1 MPEARRE
8 TIHRMTRRCDGWD
21 YLQRAI
27 YQVTLVQADRARSL
41 LGRLVI
47 DDPKAP
53 PEAVTARIEPSELGV
68 AILAHWKRLGDF
80 TPEIKPLFCQLMPD
94 HLHAILEVTRPMAKP
109 LGNAIGGFKTG
120 CEKIYRELALSA
132 QNKALSAQDKELAP
146 SARNKGGE
154 GWAAAVGETGGGW
167 ACCEPEARVSGG
179 GRACCEPEARVS
191 GDGRACCEPE
201 APCSVPEARASG
213 VSGGSR
219 LWAPGF
225 QDSILFRAGQLDAMF
240 NYLRDNPRRL
250 AVKRLYPSLFRVVG
264 ALRRPLPGL
273 GGVGAFAALG
283 NRFLLDRP
291 LVQVQVSRRDFAYR
305 REPKRGGGLKIVR
318 DAAGVP
324 AVAAESA
331 AFVAKSEALLAR
343 ARQGAALLSPCVS
356 EGEREIARRA
366 FAEGLPLVVLRNKGF
381 APLEKPG
388 GRHFDACAAGRL
400 LMLAPAAWPHVPG
413 EKPMTRRD
421 ALVLNRLAQCIA
433 EGGRGPG
440 ACAPGTEQGAPGTEQ
455 GAAPITYRGVTFA
468 EVDDWARAAVNLAPE
483 PGARPGPQARVCL
496 ASERRVCSAPE
507 APCPVPEAPCP
518 APEAPCPVPEAPC
531 SVPEAPCSVPEAPC
545 PVPEAQASG
554 NGREKREA
562 FR

>member
-8 TIHRMTRRCDGWD
+8 TIHRMTRRCEGWD
-21 YLQRAI
+21 YRQRAI
-27 YQVTLVQADRARSL
+27 YQVTLVQADRARPL

-47 DDPKAP
+47 NDPKAP
-53 PEAVTARIEPSELGV
+53 PEAVTARVEPSELGA

-94 HLHAILEVTRPMAKP
+94 HLHAILEVTRPVAKP

-132 QNKALSAQDKELAP
+132 QNKALSAQDKAL
-146 SARNKGGE
+146 SAQDK
-154 GWAAAVGETGGGW
+154 VP
-167 ACCEPEARVSGG
+167 PEWNR
-179 GRACCEPEARVS
+179 RA
-191 GDGRACCEPE
+191 
-201 APCSVPEARASG
+201 CSVPEARASG
-213 VSGGSR
+213 APR
-219 LWAPGF
+219 LWAAGF

-250 AVKRLYPSLFRVVG
+250 AVKRLFPDLFRAVA
-264 ALRRPLPGL
+264 ALRRPLPSL
-273 GGVGAFAALG
+273 GVVGAFAALG

-305 REPKRGGGLKIVR
+305 REPKAGGGLKIAR
-318 DAAGVP
+318 DAAGEP
-324 AVAAESA
+324 LVAQESA
-331 AFVAKSEALLAR
+331 AFTAKAEALLAR
-343 ARQGAALLSPCVS
+343 ARQGAVLLSPCVS

-421 ALVLNRLAQCIA
+421 ALALNRLAQALA

-440 ACAPGTEQGAPGTEQ
+440 ACAPGTEQGV
-455 GAAPITYRGVTFA
+455 APIAYRGVTFA
-468 EVDDWARAAVNLAPE
+468 EVDDWARAAVNLAP
-483 PGARPGPQARVCL
+483 RPCAY
-496 ASERRVCSAPE
+496 
-507 APCPVPEAPCP
+507 PVPEAR
-518 APEAPCPVPEAPC
+518 
-531 SVPEAPCSVPEAPC
+531 
-545 PVPEAQASG
+545 ASG
-554 NGREKREA
+554 NDRERRAE
-562 FR
+562 RLCHG

>member
-8 TIHRMTRRCDGWD
+8 TVHRMTRRCDGWD
-21 YLQRAI
+21 YRQRTI

-53 PEAVTARIEPSELGV
+53 PEAVTARVEPSELGV

-132 QNKALSAQDKELAP
+132 QDKAPPAQDKAP
-146 SARNKGGE
+146 PERN
-154 GWAAAVGETGGGW
+154 
-167 ACCEPEARVSGG
+167 R
-179 GRACCEPEARVS
+179 RA
-191 GDGRACCEPE
+191 
-201 APCSVPEARASG
+201 CSVPEAQASG
-213 VSGGSR
+213 APR
-219 LWAPGF
+219 LWAAGF

-250 AVKRLYPSLFRVVG
+250 AVKRLFPDLFRAVA
-264 ALRRPLPGL
+264 ALRRPLPSL
-273 GGVGAFAALG
+273 GVVGAFAALG

-305 REPKRGGGLKIVR
+305 REPKAGGGLKIAR
-318 DAAGVP
+318 DAVGEP
-324 AVAAESA
+324 LVAQENA
-331 AFVAKSEALLAR
+331 AFAAKAEALLAR

-421 ALVLNRLAQCIA
+421 ALALNRLAQALA

-455 GAAPITYRGVTFA
+455 GAAPIAYRGVTFA
-468 EVDDWARAAVNLAPE
+468 EVDDWARAAVNLAP
-483 PGARPGPQARVCL
+483 RPRAYPVPEARV
-496 ASERRVCSAPE
+496 
-507 APCPVPEAPCP
+507 CPVPEAR
-518 APEAPCPVPEAPC
+518 
-531 SVPEAPCSVPEAPC
+531 
-545 PVPEAQASG
+545 ASG
-554 NGREKREA
+554 NDRERRAE
-562 FR
+562 RLCHG

>member
-8 TIHRMTRRCDGWD
+8 TVHRMTRRCDGWD
-21 YLQRAI
+21 YRQQAI
-27 YQVTLVQADRARSL
+27 YQVTLVQADRARPL

-53 PEAVTARIEPSELGV
+53 PEAVTACVEPSELGA

-120 CEKIYRELALSA
+120 CEKIYRELAPSA
-132 QNKALSAQDKELAP
+132 QNKALSAQNKAP
-146 SARNKGGE
+146 SAKRDLNGA
-154 GWAAAVGETGGGW
+154 WAA
-167 ACCEPEARVSGG
+167 GG
-179 GRACCEPEARVS
+179 GRACSV
-191 GDGRACCEPE
+191 PE
-201 APCSVPEARASG
+201 APCSVPEAQASG
-213 VSGGSR
+213 APR
-219 LWAPGF
+219 LWAAGF

-250 AVKRLYPSLFRVVG
+250 AVKRLFPDLFRAVA
-264 ALRRPLPGL
+264 ALRRPLPSL
-273 GGVGAFAALG
+273 GVVGAFAALG

-291 LVQVQVSRRDFAYR
+291 LVQVQVSRRDFSYR
-305 REPKRGGGLKIVR
+305 REPKAGGGFKIAR
-318 DAAGVP
+318 DAAGEP
-324 AVAAESA
+324 LVAQESA
-331 AFVAKSEALLAR
+331 AFTAKAEALLAR

-381 APLEKPG
+381 APLEKPS

-421 ALVLNRLAQCIA
+421 ALALNRLAQALA
-433 EGGRGPG
+433 EGGRGTG
-440 ACAPGTEQGAPGTEQ
+440 ACAPGTEQGSPGTEQGAPGTEQ
-455 GAAPITYRGVTFA
+455 GVAPIAYRGVTFA
-468 EVDDWARAAVNLAPE
+468 EVDDWARAAVNLAP
-483 PGARPGPQARVCL
+483 RPRAY
-496 ASERRVCSAPE
+496 
-507 APCPVPEAPCP
+507 PVPEAR
-518 APEAPCPVPEAPC
+518 
-531 SVPEAPCSVPEAPC
+531 
-545 PVPEAQASG
+545 ASG
-554 NGREKREA
+554 RALCDCAR
-562 FR
+562 

>member
-21 YLQRAI
+21 YRQRAI

-53 PEAVTARIEPSELGV
+53 PEAVTARVEPSELGV

-94 HLHAILEVTRPMAKP
+94 HLHAILEVTRPMVKP

-120 CEKIYRELALSA
+120 CERIYRELALSA
-132 QNKALSAQDKELAP
+132 QN
-146 SARNKGGE
+146 R
-154 GWAAAVGETGGGW
+154 AV
-167 ACCEPEARVSGG
+167 GG
-179 GRACCEPEARVS
+179 GRACL
-191 GDGRACCEPE
+191 
-201 APCSVPEARASG
+201 VPEARASG
-213 VSGGSR
+213 TPR

-250 AVKRLYPSLFRVVG
+250 AVKRLFPDLFRAVA
-264 ALRRPLPGL
+264 ALRRPLPSL
-273 GGVGAFAALG
+273 GVVGAFAALG

-305 REPKRGGGLKIVR
+305 REPKAGGGLKIAR
-318 DAAGVP
+318 DAVGEP
-324 AVAAESA
+324 LVAQESA
-331 AFVAKSEALLAR
+331 AFTAKAEALLAR
-343 ARQGAALLSPCVS
+343 ARQGAVLLSPCVS

-366 FAEGLPLVVLRNKGF
+366 FAESLPLVVLRNKGF

-400 LMLAPAAWPHVPG
+400 LMLAPAAWPHVLG

-421 ALVLNRLAQCIA
+421 ALALNRLAQALA

-455 GAAPITYRGVTFA
+455 GALGTEQGAAPIAYRGVTFA
-468 EVDDWARAAVNLAPE
+468 EVDDWAREAVNLAP
-483 PGARPGPQARVCL
+483 RPRAY
-496 ASERRVCSAPE
+496 
-507 APCPVPEAPCP
+507 PVPEAR
-518 APEAPCPVPEAPC
+518 
-531 SVPEAPCSVPEAPC
+531 
-545 PVPEAQASG
+545 ASG
-554 NGREKREA
+554 NGRERRAE
-562 FR
+562 RLCHG

>member
-8 TIHRMTRRCDGWD
+8 TVHRMTRRCDGWD
-21 YLQRAI
+21 YRQRAI
-27 YQVTLVQADRARSL
+27 YQVTLVQADRARPL

-53 PEAVTARIEPSELGV
+53 PEAVTVRVEPSELGA

-132 QNKALSAQDKELAP
+132 QDKALSAQDKAP
-146 SARNKGGE
+146 SAKRELNGA
-154 GWAAAVGETGGGW
+154 WAA
-167 ACCEPEARVSGG
+167 GG
-179 GRACCEPEARVS
+179 GRA
-191 GDGRACCEPE
+191 
-201 APCSVPEARASG
+201 CSVPEARASG
-213 VSGGSR
+213 APR
-219 LWAPGF
+219 LWAAGF

-250 AVKRLYPSLFRVVG
+250 AVKRLFPDLFRAVA
-264 ALRRPLPGL
+264 ALRRLLPSL
-273 GGVGAFAALG
+273 GVVGAFAALG

-305 REPKRGGGLKIVR
+305 REPKAGGGLKIAR
-318 DAAGVP
+318 DAAGEP
-324 AVAAESA
+324 LVAQESA
-331 AFVAKSEALLAR
+331 AFTAKAEALLAR
-343 ARQGAALLSPCVS
+343 ARQGAVLLSPCVS

-421 ALVLNRLAQCIA
+421 ALALNRLAQALA

-440 ACAPGTEQGAPGTEQ
+440 ACAPGAEQGAPGTEQ

-468 EVDDWARAAVNLAPE
+468 EVDDWARAAVNLAP
-483 PGARPGPQARVCL
+483 RPCAY
-496 ASERRVCSAPE
+496 
-507 APCPVPEAPCP
+507 PVPEAR
-518 APEAPCPVPEAPC
+518 
-531 SVPEAPCSVPEAPC
+531 
-545 PVPEAQASG
+545 ASE
-554 NGREKREA
+554 RALCDCAR
-562 FR
+562 

>member
-8 TIHRMTRRCDGWD
+8 TVHRMTRRCDGWD
-21 YLQRAI
+21 YRQRAI
-27 YQVTLVQADRARSL
+27 YQVTLVQADRARPL

-53 PEAVTARIEPSELGV
+53 PEAVTARVEPSELGA

-132 QNKALSAQDKELAP
+132 QNRALSAQNKALSAKRKLNGA
-146 SARNKGGE
+146 
-154 GWAAAVGETGGGW
+154 WAA
-167 ACCEPEARVSGG
+167 GG
-179 GRACCEPEARVS
+179 GRVCSV
-191 GDGRACCEPE
+191 PE

-213 VSGGSR
+213 VSGAPR
-219 LWAPGF
+219 LWAAGF

-250 AVKRLYPSLFRVVG
+250 AVKRLFPDLFRAVA
-264 ALRRPLPGL
+264 ALRRPLPSL
-273 GGVGAFAALG
+273 GVVGAFAALG

-291 LVQVQVSRRDFAYR
+291 LVQVQVSRRDFSYR
-305 REPKRGGGLKIVR
+305 REPKAGGGLKIAR
-318 DAAGVP
+318 DAAGEP
-324 AVAAESA
+324 LVAQESA
-331 AFVAKSEALLAR
+331 AFTAKAEALLAR

-381 APLEKPG
+381 APLEKPS

-421 ALVLNRLAQCIA
+421 ALALNRLAQALA
-433 EGGRGPG
+433 EGGRGTG
-440 ACAPGTEQGAPGTEQ
+440 ACAPGTEQGSPGTEQGAPGTEQ
-455 GAAPITYRGVTFA
+455 GVAPIAYRGVTFA
-468 EVDDWARAAVNLAPE
+468 EVDDWARAAVNLAP
-483 PGARPGPQARVCL
+483 RPRAYL
-496 ASERRVCSAPE
+496 
-507 APCPVPEAPCP
+507 VPEAR
-518 APEAPCPVPEAPC
+518 
-531 SVPEAPCSVPEAPC
+531 
-545 PVPEAQASG
+545 ASG
-554 NGREKREA
+554 RALCDCAR
-562 FR
+562 

>member
-8 TIHRMTRRCDGWD
+8 TVHRMTRRCDGWD
-21 YLQRAI
+21 YRQRAI
-27 YQVTLVQADRARSL
+27 YQVTLVQADRARPL

-53 PEAVTARIEPSELGV
+53 PEAVTARVEPSELGA

-94 HLHAILEVTRPMAKP
+94 HLHAILEVTRPMEKP

-120 CEKIYRELALSA
+120 CEKIYRGLAPP
-132 QNKALSAQDKELAP
+132 AQDKAP
-146 SARNKGGE
+146 SERNRQ
-154 GWAAAVGETGGGW
+154 A
-167 ACCEPEARVSGG
+167 
-179 GRACCEPEARVS
+179 
-191 GDGRACCEPE
+191 
-201 APCSVPEARASG
+201 CSVPEARASG
-213 VSGGSR
+213 APR

-250 AVKRLYPSLFRVVG
+250 AVKRLFPDLFRAVA
-264 ALRRPLPGL
+264 ALRRPLPSL
-273 GGVGAFAALG
+273 GVVGAFAALG

-305 REPKRGGGLKIVR
+305 RELKAGGGLKIAR
-318 DAAGVP
+318 DAVGEP
-324 AVAAESA
+324 LVAQESA
-331 AFVAKSEALLAR
+331 AFAAKAEALLAR
-343 ARQGAALLSPCVS
+343 ARQGAVLLSPCVS

-421 ALVLNRLAQCIA
+421 ALALNRLAQALA

-440 ACAPGTEQGAPGTEQ
+440 ACAPGTEQGA
-455 GAAPITYRGVTFA
+455 APIAYRGVTFA
-468 EVDDWARAAVNLAPE
+468 EVDDWARAAVNLAP
-483 PGARPGPQARVCL
+483 RPRACPVPDARVCPV
-496 ASERRVCSAPE
+496 SEAR
-507 APCPVPEAPCP
+507 
-518 APEAPCPVPEAPC
+518 
-531 SVPEAPCSVPEAPC
+531 
-545 PVPEAQASG
+545 ASG
-554 NGREKREA
+554 NGRERRAE
-562 FR
+562 RLCHG

>member
-1 MPEARRE
+1 MGEARRE

-21 YLQRAI
+21 YRQRAI
-27 YQVTLVQADRARSL
+27 YQVTLVQVDRARPL

-53 PEAVTARIEPSELGV
+53 PEAVTARVEPSELGV

-94 HLHAILEVTRPMAKP
+94 HLHAILEVTRPMVKP
-109 LGNAIGGFKTG
+109 LGNAIGGFKSG

-132 QNKALSAQDKELAP
+132 QNKALSAQDKAP
-146 SARNKGGE
+146 SAKRELNGA
-154 GWAAAVGETGGGW
+154 WAA
-167 ACCEPEARVSGG
+167 GG
-179 GRACCEPEARVS
+179 GRA
-191 GDGRACCEPE
+191 
-201 APCSVPEARASG
+201 CSVPEARASG
-213 VSGGSR
+213 APR
-219 LWAPGF
+219 LWAAGF

-250 AVKRLYPSLFRVVG
+250 AVKRLFPDLFRAVA
-264 ALRRPLPGL
+264 ALRRPLPSL
-273 GGVGAFAALG
+273 GVVGAFAALG

-305 REPKRGGGLKIVR
+305 REPKAGGGLKIAR
-318 DAAGVP
+318 DAAGEP
-324 AVAAESA
+324 LVAQESA
-331 AFVAKSEALLAR
+331 AFAAKAEALLAR

-400 LMLAPAAWPHVPG
+400 LMLAPAAWPHVLG

-421 ALVLNRLAQCIA
+421 ALALNRLAQALA

-455 GAAPITYRGVTFA
+455 GVAPIAYRGVTFA
-468 EVDDWARAAVNLAPE
+468 EVDDWARAAVNLAP
-483 PGARPGPQARVCL
+483 RPRAY
-496 ASERRVCSAPE
+496 
-507 APCPVPEAPCP
+507 PVPEAR
-518 APEAPCPVPEAPC
+518 
-531 SVPEAPCSVPEAPC
+531 
-545 PVPEAQASG
+545 ASG
-554 NGREKREA
+554 NGRERRAE
-562 FR
+562 RLCHG

>member
-21 YLQRAI
+21 YRQRAI
-27 YQVTLVQADRARSL
+27 YQVTLVQADRARPL
-41 LGRLVI
+41 LGRLAI

-53 PEAVTARIEPSELGV
+53 PEAVTARVEPSELGA

-132 QNKALSAQDKELAP
+132 QNKTLSAQNKALSAQDKAP
-146 SARNKGGE
+146 SAKRELNGA
-154 GWAAAVGETGGGW
+154 WAA
-167 ACCEPEARVSGG
+167 GG
-179 GRACCEPEARVS
+179 GRA
-191 GDGRACCEPE
+191 
-201 APCSVPEARASG
+201 CSVPEARASG
-213 VSGGSR
+213 APR
-219 LWAPGF
+219 LWAAGF

-250 AVKRLYPSLFRVVG
+250 AVKRLFPDLFRAVA
-264 ALRRPLPGL
+264 ALRRPLPSL
-273 GGVGAFAALG
+273 GVIGAFAALG

-305 REPKRGGGLKIVR
+305 REPKAGGGLKIAR
-318 DAAGVP
+318 DAVGEP
-324 AVAAESA
+324 LVAQENA
-331 AFVAKSEALLAR
+331 AFTAKAEALLAR

-400 LMLAPAAWPHVPG
+400 LMLAPAAWPHMPG

-421 ALVLNRLAQCIA
+421 ALALNRLAQALA

-455 GAAPITYRGVTFA
+455 GAPDTEQGAAPIAYRGVTFA
-468 EVDDWARAAVNLAPE
+468 EVDDWARAAVNLAP
-483 PGARPGPQARVCL
+483 RPCAY
-496 ASERRVCSAPE
+496 
-507 APCPVPEAPCP
+507 PVPEAR
-518 APEAPCPVPEAPC
+518 
-531 SVPEAPCSVPEAPC
+531 
-545 PVPEAQASG
+545 ASE
-554 NGREKREA
+554 RALCDCAR
-562 FR
+562 

>member
-8 TIHRMTRRCDGWD
+8 TIHRMTRRCEGWD
-21 YLQRAI
+21 YRQRAI
-27 YQVTLVQADRARSL
+27 YQVTLVQADRARPL

-47 DDPKAP
+47 NDPKAP
-53 PEAVTARIEPSELGV
+53 PEAVTARVEPSELGA

-94 HLHAILEVTRPMAKP
+94 HLHAILEVTRPVAKP

-132 QNKALSAQDKELAP
+132 QNKALSAQDKALSAQDKAPPVKCELNGA
-146 SARNKGGE
+146 
-154 GWAAAVGETGGGW
+154 WAA
-167 ACCEPEARVSGG
+167 GG
-179 GRACCEPEARVS
+179 GRA
-191 GDGRACCEPE
+191 
-201 APCSVPEARASG
+201 CSVPEARASG
-213 VSGGSR
+213 APR

-250 AVKRLYPSLFRVVG
+250 AVKRLFPDLFRAVA
-264 ALRRPLPGL
+264 ALRRPLPSL
-273 GGVGAFAALG
+273 GVVGAFAALG

-305 REPKRGGGLKIVR
+305 RELKAGGGLKIAR
-318 DAAGVP
+318 DAAGEP
-324 AVAAESA
+324 LVAQESA
-331 AFVAKSEALLAR
+331 AFAAKAEALLAR

-421 ALVLNRLAQCIA
+421 ALALNRLAQALA

-455 GAAPITYRGVTFA
+455 GAPGTEQGVAPIAYRGVTFA
-468 EVDDWARAAVNLAPE
+468 EVDDWARAAVNLAP
-483 PGARPGPQARVCL
+483 RPRA
-496 ASERRVCSAPE
+496 
-507 APCPVPEAPCP
+507 
-518 APEAPCPVPEAPC
+518 C
-531 SVPEAPCSVPEAPC
+531 SVPEAR
-545 PVPEAQASG
+545 ASG
-554 NGREKREA
+554 NGHERRAERLCHG
-562 FR
+562 

>member
-8 TIHRMTRRCDGWD
+8 TVHRMTRRCDGWD
-21 YLQRAI
+21 YRQRAI
-27 YQVTLVQADRARSL
+27 YQVTLVQADRARPL

-53 PEAVTARIEPSELGV
+53 PEAVTARVEPSELGA

-94 HLHAILEVTRPMAKP
+94 HLHAILEVTRPRVKP

-132 QNKALSAQDKELAP
+132 QNKALSAQNKALSERNKALSAQDKAP
-146 SARNKGGE
+146 SERN
-154 GWAAAVGETGGGW
+154 
-167 ACCEPEARVSGG
+167 R
-179 GRACCEPEARVS
+179 RA
-191 GDGRACCEPE
+191 
-201 APCSVPEARASG
+201 CSVPEARASG
-213 VSGGSR
+213 TPR
-219 LWAPGF
+219 LWAAGF

-250 AVKRLYPSLFRVVG
+250 AVKWLFPDLFRAVA
-264 ALRRPLPGL
+264 ALRRPLPSL
-273 GGVGAFAALG
+273 GVVGAFAAK
-283 NRFLLDRP
+283 
-291 LVQVQVSRRDFAYR
+291 A
-305 REPKRGGGLKIVR
+305 
-318 DAAGVP
+318 
-324 AVAAESA
+324 
-331 AFVAKSEALLAR
+331 EALLAR

-366 FAEGLPLVVLRNKGF
+366 FAEGQPLVVLRNKGF

-400 LMLAPAAWPHVPG
+400 LMLAPATWPHVPG

-421 ALVLNRLAQCIA
+421 ALALNRLAQALA

-455 GAAPITYRGVTFA
+455 GAPDTEQGAAPIAYRGVTFA
-468 EVDDWARAAVNLAPE
+468 EVDDWARAAVNLAPRPRAYPVPE
-483 PGARPGPQARVCL
+483 ARARPVPEARAYPVPEARV
-496 ASERRVCSAPE
+496 
-507 APCPVPEAPCP
+507 CPVPEAR
-518 APEAPCPVPEAPC
+518 
-531 SVPEAPCSVPEAPC
+531 
-545 PVPEAQASG
+545 ASG
-554 NGREKREA
+554 NGRERRAE
-562 FR
+562 RLCHG

>member
-21 YLQRAI
+21 YRQRAI
-27 YQVTLVQADRARSL
+27 YQVTLVQVDRARPL

-47 DDPKAP
+47 DDPKVP
-53 PEAVTARIEPSELGV
+53 PEAVTARVEPSELGV

-132 QNKALSAQDKELAP
+132 QNKAPPAQDKALSE
-146 SARNKGGE
+146 RN
-154 GWAAAVGETGGGW
+154 
-167 ACCEPEARVSGG
+167 R
-179 GRACCEPEARVS
+179 RA
-191 GDGRACCEPE
+191 
-201 APCSVPEARASG
+201 CSVPEAQASG
-213 VSGGSR
+213 APR

-250 AVKRLYPSLFRVVG
+250 AVKRLFPDLFRAVA
-264 ALRRPLPGL
+264 ALRRPLPLL
-273 GGVGAFAALG
+273 GVVGAFAALG

-305 REPKRGGGLKIVR
+305 REPKAGGGLKIAR
-318 DAAGVP
+318 DAAGEP
-324 AVAAESA
+324 LVAQESA
-331 AFVAKSEALLAR
+331 AFAAKAEALLAR

-421 ALVLNRLAQCIA
+421 ALALNRLAQALA

-440 ACAPGTEQGAPGTEQ
+440 ACAPGTEQGAPGTEQGAPGTEQ

-468 EVDDWARAAVNLAPE
+468 EVDDWARAAVNLAP
-483 PGARPGPQARVCL
+483 RPRAYPVPEARV
-496 ASERRVCSAPE
+496 
-507 APCPVPEAPCP
+507 CPVPEAR
-518 APEAPCPVPEAPC
+518 
-531 SVPEAPCSVPEAPC
+531 
-545 PVPEAQASG
+545 ASG
-554 NGREKREA
+554 NGRERRAE
-562 FR
+562 RLCHG

>member
-8 TIHRMTRRCDGWD
+8 TVHRMTRRCDGWD
-21 YLQRAI
+21 YRQRAI
-27 YQVTLVQADRARSL
+27 YQVTLVQADRARPL

-53 PEAVTARIEPSELGV
+53 PEAVTARVEPSELGA

-132 QNKALSAQDKELAP
+132 QDKALSAQDKALSAQDNALSAQNKAP
-146 SARNKGGE
+146 SAKRELNGA
-154 GWAAAVGETGGGW
+154 WAA
-167 ACCEPEARVSGG
+167 GG
-179 GRACCEPEARVS
+179 GRACSVPEVPCS
-191 GDGRACCEPE
+191 VPE

-213 VSGGSR
+213 VSGAPR
-219 LWAPGF
+219 LWAAGF

-250 AVKRLYPSLFRVVG
+250 AVKRLFPDLFRAVA
-264 ALRRPLPGL
+264 ALRRPLPSL
-273 GGVGAFAALG
+273 GVVGAFAALG

-291 LVQVQVSRRDFAYR
+291 LVQVQVSRRDFSYR
-305 REPKRGGGLKIVR
+305 REPKAGGGFKIAR
-318 DAAGVP
+318 DAAGEP
-324 AVAAESA
+324 LVAQESA
-331 AFVAKSEALLAR
+331 AFTAKAEALLAR

-421 ALVLNRLAQCIA
+421 ALALNRLAQALA

-455 GAAPITYRGVTFA
+455 GVAPIAYRGVTFD
-468 EVDDWARAAVNLAPE
+468 EVDDWARAAA
-483 PGARPGPQARVCL
+483 GAAGRP
-496 ASERRVCSAPE
+496 
-507 APCPVPEAPCP
+507 P
-518 APEAPCPVPEAPC
+518 APPARRTSAR
-531 SVPEAPCSVPEAPC
+531 AR
-545 PVPEAQASG
+545 
-554 NGREKREA
+554 GR
-562 FR
+562 

>member
-8 TIHRMTRRCDGWD
+8 TVHRMTRRCDGWD
-21 YLQRAI
+21 YRQRAI
-27 YQVTLVQADRARSL
+27 YQVTLVQADRARPL

-53 PEAVTARIEPSELGV
+53 PEAVTARVEPSELGA

-94 HLHAILEVTRPMAKP
+94 HLHAILEVMRRPMAKP

-120 CEKIYRELALSA
+120 CEKIYRELALSERNKALLA
-132 QNKALSAQDKELAP
+132 QNKALSE
-146 SARNKGGE
+146 RN
-154 GWAAAVGETGGGW
+154 
-167 ACCEPEARVSGG
+167 R
-179 GRACCEPEARVS
+179 RA
-191 GDGRACCEPE
+191 
-201 APCSVPEARASG
+201 CSVPEARASG
-213 VSGGSR
+213 APR
-219 LWAPGF
+219 LWAAGF

-250 AVKRLYPSLFRVVG
+250 AVKRLFPDLFRAVA
-264 ALRRPLPGL
+264 ALRRPLPSL
-273 GGVGAFAALG
+273 GVVGAFAALG

-305 REPKRGGGLKIVR
+305 REPKAGGGLKIAR
-318 DAAGVP
+318 DAAGEP
-324 AVAAESA
+324 LVAQESA
-331 AFVAKSEALLAR
+331 AFAAKAEALLAR

-400 LMLAPAAWPHVPG
+400 LMLAPAAWPHMPG

-421 ALVLNRLAQCIA
+421 ALALNRLAQALA
-433 EGGRGPG
+433 EGGPG
-440 ACAPGTEQGAPGTEQ
+440 ACAPGTEQGV
-455 GAAPITYRGVTFA
+455 APIAYRGVTFA
-468 EVDDWARAAVNLAPE
+468 EVDDWARAAVNLAP
-483 PGARPGPQARVCL
+483 RPRA
-496 ASERRVCSAPE
+496 
-507 APCPVPEAPCP
+507 CPVPEAC
-518 APEAPCPVPEAPC
+518 AYPVPEAH
-531 SVPEAPCSVPEAPC
+531 AC
-545 PVPEAQASG
+545 PVSEARASG
-554 NGREKREA
+554 NGRERRAE
-562 FR
+562 RLCHG

>member
-8 TIHRMTRRCDGWD
+8 TVHRMTRRCDGWD
-21 YLQRAI
+21 YRQRAI
-27 YQVTLVQADRARSL
+27 YQVTLVQADRARPL

-53 PEAVTARIEPSELGV
+53 PEAVTARVEPSELGA

-132 QNKALSAQDKELAP
+132 QDKAPPE
-146 SARNKGGE
+146 RN
-154 GWAAAVGETGGGW
+154 
-167 ACCEPEARVSGG
+167 R
-179 GRACCEPEARVS
+179 RA
-191 GDGRACCEPE
+191 
-201 APCSVPEARASG
+201 CSVPEARASG
-213 VSGGSR
+213 ASR

-250 AVKRLYPSLFRVVG
+250 AVKRLFPDLFRAVA
-264 ALRRPLPGL
+264 ALRRPLPAL
-273 GGVGAFAALG
+273 GVVGAFAALG

-305 REPKRGGGLKIVR
+305 REPKAGGGLKIAR
-318 DAAGVP
+318 DAAGEP
-324 AVAAESA
+324 LVAQESA
-331 AFVAKSEALLAR
+331 AFAAKAEALLAR

-421 ALVLNRLAQCIA
+421 ALALNRLAQALA
-433 EGGRGPG
+433 EGGPG

-455 GAAPITYRGVTFA
+455 GAAPIAYRGVTFA
-468 EVDDWARAAVNLAPE
+468 EVDDWARAAVNLAP
-483 PGARPGPQARVCL
+483 RPRA
-496 ASERRVCSAPE
+496 
-507 APCPVPEAPCP
+507 CPVPEAR
-518 APEAPCPVPEAPC
+518 
-531 SVPEAPCSVPEAPC
+531 
-545 PVPEAQASG
+545 ASG
-554 NGREKREA
+554 NGRERRAE
-562 FR
+562 RLCHG

>member
-8 TIHRMTRRCDGWD
+8 TVRRMTRRCDGWD
-21 YLQRAI
+21 YRQRAI
-27 YQVTLVQADRARSL
+27 YQVTLVQADRVRPL

-53 PEAVTARIEPSELGV
+53 PEAVTARVEPSELGA

-132 QNKALSAQDKELAP
+132 QNKALSERNRRACSAPEAQASGVSRL
-146 SARNKGGE
+146 
-154 GWAAAVGETGGGW
+154 WAAGG
-167 ACCEPEARVSGG
+167 
-179 GRACCEPEARVS
+179 
-191 GDGRACCEPE
+191 GRACCEPE

-213 VSGGSR
+213 VSGAPR
-219 LWAPGF
+219 LWAAGF
-225 QDSILFRAGQLDAMF
+225 QDSILFRAGQLGAMF

-250 AVKRLYPSLFRVVG
+250 AVKRLFPDLFRAVA
-264 ALRRPLPGL
+264 ALRRPLPSL
-273 GGVGAFAALG
+273 GVVGAFAALG

-305 REPKRGGGLKIVR
+305 REPKAGGGLKIAR
-318 DAAGVP
+318 DAAGEP
-324 AVAAESA
+324 LVAQESA
-331 AFVAKSEALLAR
+331 AFTAKAEALLAR

-381 APLEKPG
+381 APLEKPS

-400 LMLAPAAWPHVPG
+400 LMLAPAVWPHVPG

-421 ALVLNRLAQCIA
+421 ALALNRLAQALA
-433 EGGRGPG
+433 EGGRG
-440 ACAPGTEQGAPGTEQ
+440 
-455 GAAPITYRGVTFA
+455 
-468 EVDDWARAAVNLAPE
+468 LAPSAQNKA
-483 PGARPGPQARVCL
+483 PPAQNRAWPQSPIA
-496 ASERRVCSAPE
+496 A
-507 APCPVPEAPCP
+507 
-518 APEAPCPVPEAPC
+518 
-531 SVPEAPCSVPEAPC
+531 
-545 PVPEAQASG
+545 
-554 NGREKREA
+554 
-562 FR
+562 

>member
-8 TIHRMTRRCDGWD
+8 TVHRMTRRCDGWD
-21 YLQRAI
+21 YRQRAI
-27 YQVTLVQADRARSL
+27 YQVTLVQADRARPL

-53 PEAVTARIEPSELGV
+53 PEAVTARVEPSELGA

-120 CEKIYRELALSA
+120 CEKIYRELAPSA
-132 QNKALSAQDKELAP
+132 QNKALSAKRELNGA
-146 SARNKGGE
+146 
-154 GWAAAVGETGGGW
+154 WAA
-167 ACCEPEARVSGG
+167 GG
-179 GRACCEPEARVS
+179 GRACSVPEV
-191 GDGRACCEPE
+191 
-201 APCSVPEARASG
+201 PCSVPEARASG
-213 VSGGSR
+213 VSGAPR
-219 LWAPGF
+219 LWAAGF

-250 AVKRLYPSLFRVVG
+250 AVKRLFPDLFRAVA
-264 ALRRPLPGL
+264 ALRRPLPSL
-273 GGVGAFAALG
+273 GVVGAFAALG

-291 LVQVQVSRRDFAYR
+291 LVQVQVSRRDFSYR
-305 REPKRGGGLKIVR
+305 REPKAGGGFKIAR
-318 DAAGVP
+318 DAAGEP
-324 AVAAESA
+324 LVAQESA
-331 AFVAKSEALLAR
+331 AFTAKAEALLAR

-381 APLEKPG
+381 APLEKPS

-421 ALVLNRLAQCIA
+421 ALALNRLAQALA
-433 EGGRGPG
+433 EGGRGTG
-440 ACAPGTEQGAPGTEQ
+440 ACAPGTEQGSPGTEQ
-455 GAAPITYRGVTFA
+455 GAPGPEPGAPGTAQGVAPIAYRGVSFA
-468 EVDDWARAAVNLAPE
+468 DVYDWVRVAVNLAP
-483 PGARPGPQARVCL
+483 RPCAY
-496 ASERRVCSAPE
+496 
-507 APCPVPEAPCP
+507 PVPEAR
-518 APEAPCPVPEAPC
+518 
-531 SVPEAPCSVPEAPC
+531 
-545 PVPEAQASG
+545 ASE
-554 NGREKREA
+554 RALCDCAR
-562 FR
+562 

>member
-8 TIHRMTRRCDGWD
+8 TVHRMTRRCDGWD
-21 YLQRAI
+21 YRQRAI
-27 YQVTLVQADRARSL
+27 YQVTLVQADRARPL

-53 PEAVTARIEPSELGV
+53 PEAVTARVEPSELGA

-120 CEKIYRELALSA
+120 CEKICRELALSA
-132 QNKALSAQDKELAP
+132 QSKAPPE
-146 SARNKGGE
+146 RN
-154 GWAAAVGETGGGW
+154 
-167 ACCEPEARVSGG
+167 R
-179 GRACCEPEARVS
+179 RACL
-191 GDGRACCEPE
+191 
-201 APCSVPEARASG
+201 VPEARASG
-213 VSGGSR
+213 APR
-219 LWAPGF
+219 LWAAGF

-250 AVKRLYPSLFRVVG
+250 AVKRLFPDLFRAVA
-264 ALRRPLPGL
+264 ALRRPLPSL
-273 GGVGAFAALG
+273 GVVGAFAALG

-305 REPKRGGGLKIVR
+305 REPKAGGGLKIAR
-318 DAAGVP
+318 DAAGEP
-324 AVAAESA
+324 LVAQESA
-331 AFVAKSEALLAR
+331 AFTAKTEALLAR

-421 ALVLNRLAQCIA
+421 ALALNRLAQALA

-440 ACAPGTEQGAPGTEQ
+440 ACAPDTEQ
-455 GAAPITYRGVTFA
+455 GAAPIAYRGVTFT
-468 EVDDWARAAVNLAPE
+468 EVDDWARAAVNLAPRSR
-483 PGARPGPQARVCL
+483 AY
-496 ASERRVCSAPE
+496 
-507 APCPVPEAPCP
+507 PVPEAR
-518 APEAPCPVPEAPC
+518 
-531 SVPEAPCSVPEAPC
+531 
-545 PVPEAQASG
+545 ASE
-554 NGREKREA
+554 RALCDCAR
-562 FR
+562 

>member
-21 YLQRAI
+21 YRQRAI
-27 YQVTLVQADRARSL
+27 YQVTLVQADRARPL

-53 PEAVTARIEPSELGV
+53 PEAVTARVEPSELGA

-80 TPEIKPLFCQLMPD
+80 TPEIKPLFGQLMPD
-94 HLHAILEVTRPMAKP
+94 HLHAILDVTRPLAKP

-120 CEKIYRELALSA
+120 CERIYRELALSA
-132 QNKALSAQDKELAP
+132 QNKALSAQDKAP
-146 SARNKGGE
+146 SAKRELNGA
-154 GWAAAVGETGGGW
+154 WTA
-167 ACCEPEARVSGG
+167 GG
-179 GRACCEPEARVS
+179 GRACLA
-191 GDGRACCEPE
+191 
-201 APCSVPEARASG
+201 PEARASG
-213 VSGGSR
+213 VPR

-250 AVKRLYPSLFRVVG
+250 AVKRLFPDLFRAVA
-264 ALRRPLPGL
+264 ALRRPLPSL
-273 GGVGAFAALG
+273 GVVGAFAALG

-305 REPKRGGGLKIVR
+305 REPKAGGGLKIAR
-318 DAAGVP
+318 DAVGEP
-324 AVAAESA
+324 LVAQESA
-331 AFVAKSEALLAR
+331 AFTAKAEALLAR

-421 ALVLNRLAQCIA
+421 ALALNRLAQA
-433 EGGRGPG
+433 LVEGGRGPG

-455 GAAPITYRGVTFA
+455 GAAPIAYRGVTFA
-468 EVDDWARAAVNLAPE
+468 EVDDWARAAVNLAP
-483 PGARPGPQARVCL
+483 RPCAY
-496 ASERRVCSAPE
+496 
-507 APCPVPEAPCP
+507 PVPEAR
-518 APEAPCPVPEAPC
+518 
-531 SVPEAPCSVPEAPC
+531 
-545 PVPEAQASG
+545 ASE
-554 NGREKREA
+554 RALCDCAR
-562 FR
+562 

>member
-8 TIHRMTRRCDGWD
+8 TVHRMTRRCDGWD
-21 YLQRAI
+21 YRQQAI
-27 YQVTLVQADRARSL
+27 YQVTLVQADRARPL

-53 PEAVTARIEPSELGV
+53 PEAVTARVEPSELGA

-132 QNKALSAQDKELAP
+132 QDKALSAKHELNGA
-146 SARNKGGE
+146 
-154 GWAAAVGETGGGW
+154 WAA
-167 ACCEPEARVSGG
+167 GG
-179 GRACCEPEARVS
+179 GRACSV
-191 GDGRACCEPE
+191 PE

-213 VSGGSR
+213 VSGTPR
-219 LWAPGF
+219 LWAAGF
-225 QDSILFRAGQLDAMF
+225 QDSILLRAGQLDAMF

-250 AVKRLYPSLFRVVG
+250 AVKRLFPNLFRAV
-264 ALRRPLPGL
+264 ATLHRPLPSL
-273 GGVGAFAALG
+273 GVVGAFAALG

-291 LVQVQVSRRDFAYR
+291 LVQVQVSRHDFAYR
-305 REPKRGGGLKIVR
+305 REPKAGGGLKIAR
-318 DAAGVP
+318 DAAGEP
-324 AVAAESA
+324 LVAQESA
-331 AFVAKSEALLAR
+331 AFTAKAEALLAR

-381 APLEKPG
+381 APLEKPS

-400 LMLAPAAWPHVPG
+400 LMLAPAAWPHVLG

-421 ALVLNRLAQCIA
+421 ALALNRLAQALA
-433 EGGRGPG
+433 EGGRGSG
-440 ACAPGTEQGAPGTEQ
+440 ACAPGTEQSAPGTEQ
-455 GAAPITYRGVTFA
+455 GVAPIAYRGVTFA
-468 EVDDWARAAVNLAPE
+468 EVDDWARAAVNLAP
-483 PGARPGPQARVCL
+483 RPRAY
-496 ASERRVCSAPE
+496 
-507 APCPVPEAPCP
+507 PVPEAR
-518 APEAPCPVPEAPC
+518 APR
-531 SVPEAPCSVPEAPC
+531 
-545 PVPEAQASG
+545 
-554 NGREKREA
+554 NGRERRTE
-562 FR
+562 RLCHG

>member
-1 MPEARRE
+1 MGEVRRE
-8 TIHRMTRRCDGWD
+8 TVHRMTRRCDGWD
-21 YLQRAI
+21 YRQRAI
-27 YQVTLVQADRARSL
+27 YQVTLVQADRARPL

-53 PEAVTARIEPSELGV
+53 PEAVTARVEPSELGA

-120 CEKIYRELALSA
+120 CERIYRELALSA
-132 QNKALSAQDKELAP
+132 QNKAP
-146 SARNKGGE
+146 SERNRQ
-154 GWAAAVGETGGGW
+154 A
-167 ACCEPEARVSGG
+167 
-179 GRACCEPEARVS
+179 
-191 GDGRACCEPE
+191 
-201 APCSVPEARASG
+201 CSVPEARASG
-213 VSGGSR
+213 APR

-250 AVKRLYPSLFRVVG
+250 AVKRLFPDLFRAVA
-264 ALRRPLPGL
+264 ALRRPLPSL
-273 GGVGAFAALG
+273 GVVGAFAALG

-305 REPKRGGGLKIVR
+305 RELKAGGGLKIAR
-318 DAAGVP
+318 DAAGEP
-324 AVAAESA
+324 LVAQESA
-331 AFVAKSEALLAR
+331 AFAAKAEALLAR

-421 ALVLNRLAQCIA
+421 ALALNRLAQALA

-455 GAAPITYRGVTFA
+455 GAPGTEQGAPDTEQGVAPIAYRGVTFA
-468 EVDDWARAAVNLAPE
+468 EVDDWARAAVNLAPRPRAYPVPE
-483 PGARPGPQARVCL
+483 ARACPVPDARV
-496 ASERRVCSAPE
+496 
-507 APCPVPEAPCP
+507 CPVPEAR
-518 APEAPCPVPEAPC
+518 
-531 SVPEAPCSVPEAPC
+531 
-545 PVPEAQASG
+545 ASG
-554 NGREKREA
+554 NGRERRAE
-562 FR
+562 RLCHG

>member
-8 TIHRMTRRCDGWD
+8 TIHRMTRRCEGWD
-21 YLQRAI
+21 YRQRAI
-27 YQVTLVQADRARSL
+27 YQVTLVQADRARPL

-47 DDPKAP
+47 NDPKAP
-53 PEAVTARIEPSELGV
+53 PEAVTARVEPSELGA

-94 HLHAILEVTRPMAKP
+94 HLHAILEVTRPVAKP

-132 QNKALSAQDKELAP
+132 QNKALSAQDKAL
-146 SARNKGGE
+146 SAQDK
-154 GWAAAVGETGGGW
+154 VP
-167 ACCEPEARVSGG
+167 PEWNR
-179 GRACCEPEARVS
+179 RA
-191 GDGRACCEPE
+191 
-201 APCSVPEARASG
+201 CSVPEARASG
-213 VSGGSR
+213 APR
-219 LWAPGF
+219 LWAAGF

-250 AVKRLYPSLFRVVG
+250 AVKRLFPDLFRAVA
-264 ALRRPLPGL
+264 ALRRPLPSL
-273 GGVGAFAALG
+273 GVVGAFAALG

-305 REPKRGGGLKIVR
+305 REPKAGGGIKIAR
-318 DAAGVP
+318 DAAGEP
-324 AVAAESA
+324 LVAQESA
-331 AFVAKSEALLAR
+331 AFTAKAEALLAR
-343 ARQGAALLSPCVS
+343 ARQGAVLLSPCVS

-421 ALVLNRLAQCIA
+421 ALALNRLAQALA

-440 ACAPGTEQGAPGTEQ
+440 ACAPGTEQGV
-455 GAAPITYRGVTFA
+455 APIAYRGVTFA
-468 EVDDWARAAVNLAPE
+468 EVDDWARAAVNLAP
-483 PGARPGPQARVCL
+483 RPCAY
-496 ASERRVCSAPE
+496 
-507 APCPVPEAPCP
+507 PVPEAR
-518 APEAPCPVPEAPC
+518 
-531 SVPEAPCSVPEAPC
+531 
-545 PVPEAQASG
+545 ASG
-554 NGREKREA
+554 NDRERRAE
-562 FR
+562 RLCHG

>member
-1 MPEARRE
+1 MAEVRCE
-8 TIHRMTRRCDGWD
+8 TVHRMTRRCDGWD
-21 YLQRAI
+21 YRQRAI
-27 YQVTLVQADRARSL
+27 YQITLVQADRRRPL
-41 LGRLVI
+41 LGRLEI

-53 PEAVTARIEPSELGV
+53 PEAVAARVEPSELGA

-80 TPEIKPLFCQLMPD
+80 TPEIKPLFGQLMPD

-120 CEKIYRELALSA
+120 CEKINRELALSA
-132 QNKALSAQDKELAP
+132 QDKALSAQDKAP
-146 SARNKGGE
+146 PERN
-154 GWAAAVGETGGGW
+154 
-167 ACCEPEARVSGG
+167 R
-179 GRACCEPEARVS
+179 RACL
-191 GDGRACCEPE
+191 
-201 APCSVPEARASG
+201 VPEARASG
-213 VSGGSR
+213 APR

-305 REPKRGGGLKIVR
+305 REPKAGGGLKIVR

-388 GRHFDACAAGRL
+388 GRHFDACADGRL

-421 ALVLNRLAQCIA
+421 ALALNRLAQALA

-455 GAAPITYRGVTFA
+455 GAAPIAYRGVTFA

-507 APCPVPEAPCP
+507 APCSAPEAPCP
-518 APEAPCPVPEAPC
+518 A
-531 SVPEAPCSVPEAPC
+531 
-545 PVPEAQASG
+545 PEAQASG
-554 NGREKREA
+554 NGREKREV

>member
-21 YLQRAI
+21 YRQRAI
-27 YQVTLVQADRARSL
+27 YQVTLVQADRARPL

-53 PEAVTARIEPSELGV
+53 PEAVTARVEPSELGA

-94 HLHAILEVTRPMAKP
+94 HLHAILEVTRPMVKP

-132 QNKALSAQDKELAP
+132 QNKALSAQNKALSAQDKAPPAKCELNGA
-146 SARNKGGE
+146 
-154 GWAAAVGETGGGW
+154 WAA
-167 ACCEPEARVSGG
+167 GG
-179 GRACCEPEARVS
+179 GRA
-191 GDGRACCEPE
+191 
-201 APCSVPEARASG
+201 CSVPEARASG
-213 VSGGSR
+213 APR
-219 LWAPGF
+219 LWAAGF

-250 AVKRLYPSLFRVVG
+250 AVKRLFPDLFRAVA
-264 ALRRPLPGL
+264 ALRRPLPSL
-273 GGVGAFAALG
+273 GVVGAFAALG

-305 REPKRGGGLKIVR
+305 REPKAGGGLKIAR
-318 DAAGVP
+318 DAAGEP
-324 AVAAESA
+324 LVAQESA
-331 AFVAKSEALLAR
+331 AFAAKAEALLAR

-421 ALVLNRLAQCIA
+421 ALALNRLAQA
-433 EGGRGPG
+433 LVEGGPG
-440 ACAPGTEQGAPGTEQ
+440 ACAPGTEQGAPGTEQGAPGIEQ

-468 EVDDWARAAVNLAPE
+468 EVDDWARAAVNLAP
-483 PGARPGPQARVCL
+483 RPCAY
-496 ASERRVCSAPE
+496 
-507 APCPVPEAPCP
+507 PVPEAR
-518 APEAPCPVPEAPC
+518 
-531 SVPEAPCSVPEAPC
+531 
-545 PVPEAQASG
+545 ASE
-554 NGREKREA
+554 RALCDCAR
-562 FR
+562 